1 MSVLIYP
8 DCPSDC
14 GGALPAVSF
23 DDCAPA
29 IHYGEVS
36 KLYLANVEA
45 ADFTNV
51 ELLSEWTTRLT
62 ADGTNPDAIREL
74 TVIGDLPEAERTEIA
89 ISGDRTI
96 AGVKNFTMNFEIDET
111 NVTNYNF
118 LLTTECNLKFK
129 MWFET
134 SDGIL
139 YGGNEGIE
147 ASILM
152 NLVIPRERTDVVKY
166 MGQAKWRSQFSPLRS
181 TMPTA

>member
-1 MSVLIYP
+1 MSVLLYP
-8 DCPSDC
+8 TCPESC

-23 DDCAPA
+23 DNCAPA

-45 ADFTNV
+45 DDFTNV
-51 ELLSEWTTRLT
+51 ELLSEWTARLT
-62 ADGTNPDAIREL
+62 ADGTDPDAIREL
-74 TVIGDLPEAERTEIA
+74 TVIGDLPEAERTEIT

-96 AGVKNFTMNFEIDET
+96 AGFKNFTLNFEVDET
-111 NVTNYNF
+111 NAINYNF
-118 LLTTECNLKFK
+118 LLTSECNLKFK

>member
-8 DCPSDC
+8 DCPTDC

-62 ADGTNPDAIREL
+62 ADGTNADAIREL
-74 TVIGDLPEAERTEIA
+74 TVIGDLPEAERTEIT

-118 LLTTECNLKFK
+118 L
-129 MWFET
+129 
-134 SDGIL
+134 S
-139 YGGNEGIE
+139 
-147 ASILM
+147 
-152 NLVIPRERTDVVKY
+152 
-166 MGQAKWRSQFSPLRS
+166 
-181 TMPTA
+181 

>member
-1 MSVLIYP
+1 MSVLLYP
-8 DCPSDC
+8 TCPESC

-45 ADFTNV
+45 DDFTNV
-51 ELLSEWTTRLT
+51 ELLSEWTARLT
-62 ADGTNPDAIREL
+62 ANGTDPDAIREL